1 MHLCCSE
8 SYVVIG
14 GAGEVQTLTLS
25 GYQETP
31 LKPGAVVWF
40 RPGTIHRLINHG
52 DLQIVVLM
60 QNSGLPEAGDAVL
73 TFPPEILADRSAYLS
88 AVMLTPTG
96 VEAAYKR
103 RELALQGFETLRNA
117 AGSGDFGPL
126 RDFHAAAIRLVG
138 PQLPAWR
145 ERWAAGAKR
154 MADETG
160 HQIEALQAGQAPHLS
175 DAKVF
180 QLAEPTEVGRRGMCG
195 LLNTYLTN

>member
-1 MHLCCSE
+1 
-8 SYVVIG
+8 
-14 GAGEVQTLTLS
+14 
-25 GYQETP
+25 
-31 LKPGAVVWF
+31 
-40 RPGTIHRLINHG
+40 
-52 DLQIVVLM
+52 
-60 QNSGLPEAGDAVL
+60 
-73 TFPPEILADRSAYLS
+73 LADRSAYLS